1 MAVLGKLV
9 IVIGLLLIVPGALS
23 LLADPA
29 AALARRIWPV
39 GAVAGALSLWLPRG
53 PAATALATVY
63 ATAAALLAGYA
74 ASRPVRPRG
83 EHTAEVVVEVAL
95 ISPALAAGALVAER
109 SGYPLF
115 GLTVPALSATVVLA
129 HLVIFAV
136 LLAASLRARF
146 WYATPGHYWHDP
158 KESRD

>member
-9 IVIGLLLIVPGALS
+9 IVVGLLLVVPGALS
-23 LLADPA
+23 LLTDPA
-29 AALARRIWPV
+29 AALARRVWPV

-53 PAATALATVY
+53 PAATALATGY

-74 ASRPVRPRG
+74 ASRPARPRG
-83 EHTAEVVVEVAL
+83 EHVAEAVVEFAL

-115 GLTVPALSATVVLA
+115 GLTVPALAATVVLA
-129 HLVIFAV
+129 HLAIFAV

-146 WYATPGHYWHDP
+146 WYAAPGHYRPDP

>member
-63 ATAAALLAGYA
+63 ATAAAILAGYA
-74 ASRPVRPRG
+74 ASRPARPRG
-83 EHTAEVVVEVAL
+83 EHAAEAAVEIAL

-109 SGYPLF
+109 SGYQLF
-115 GLTVPALSATVVLA
+115 GLTLPTLAATVVLA
-129 HLVIFAV
+129 HLVIFV
-136 LLAASLRARF
+136 ILLAASLRARV
-146 WYATPGHYWHDP
+146 WYASPGHYRYDP
-158 KESRD
+158 KERRD